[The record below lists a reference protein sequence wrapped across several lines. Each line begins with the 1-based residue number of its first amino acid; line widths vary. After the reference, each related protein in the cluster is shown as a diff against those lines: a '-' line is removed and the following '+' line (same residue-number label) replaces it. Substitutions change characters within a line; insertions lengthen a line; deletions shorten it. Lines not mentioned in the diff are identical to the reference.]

1 MPKMLSIRQVL
12 KSLTGKDPTHLAF
25 EARFM
30 VNHHLTFLGNIFLS
44 VLITGLSACSFSPRL
59 QETQAVAGLPA
70 SFDQDPEE
78 GATSET
84 LPAQLNWWTS
94 FNDPTLNALVDSS
107 LARNLDLRMAT
118 ARVREVQNQYR
129 IARSPL
135 FPSIQAGADGTRSST
150 PANTGSF
157 GSIGNNIPGFPDRF
171 ENVIY
176 SASLGLSY
184 ELDFWGRNRNTAGAA
199 LNEFYAAQADRQ
211 TAQIGV
217 VSETIATYFEI
228 SALEKQV
235 AYAQEIVDLLLERTE
250 LSEDRYQRG
259 LITSFELYTIRQA
272 YETERANL
280 PLLESALY
288 EAKGRLAIILGS
300 YVEMTDTWLGADR
313 QAELT
318 LASIPA
324 GLPSTLLKARPDVY
338 AAEKRMEAAA
348 RRIGVAQAARFP
360 SFSLTATGGTQSSD
374 LSKIANLS
382 TQNFSNL
389 IGSIAAPIF
398 QGGRLK
404 ADVEVA
410 RAQYDQIS
418 ANYEKTV
425 LTSIKEVN
433 AALLLFEKEK
443 DRYAFLVNA
452 SANAESSEQNQENRY
467 TRGIGDYLAYI
478 DARVNRL
485 RTTNALEASRQSLA
499 NAQLALHRALGGGW
513 VDEASP

>member
-1 MPKMLSIRQVL
+1 M
-12 KSLTGKDPTHLAF
+12 HLDF
-25 EARFM
+25 EAFSM
-30 VNHHLTFLGNIFLS
+30 IYTKTKYLSNSIFL
-44 VLITGLSACSFSPRL
+44 VLITGLSACSFAPKL
-59 QETQAVAGLPA
+59 QETRAVSDLPA
-70 SFDQDPEE
+70 SFEQAPAED
-78 GATSET
+78 ATAET
-84 LPAQLNWWTS
+84 HSTQLSWWES
-94 FNDPTLNALVDSS
+94 FNDPTLSALVDSS
-107 LARNLDLRMAT
+107 LVRNLDLRIAT
-118 ARVREVQNQYR
+118 ARVKEVQNQYR

-135 FPSIQAGADGTRSST
+135 FPSVQAGADGTRSST

-157 GSIGNNIPGFPDRF
+157 GSIGNSIPGFPDRF

-184 ELDFWGRNRNTAGAA
+184 ELDFWGRNRNAAGAA
-199 LNEFYAAQADRQ
+199 LNEFYAVQADQ
-211 TAQIGV
+211 LTAQIGV
-217 VSETIATYFEI
+217 ISETIATYFEI
-228 SALEKQV
+228 STLEQQV
-235 AYAQEIVDLLLERTE
+235 AYAGEIVDLLQERTE

-259 LITSFELYTIRQA
+259 LITSFELYSIRQA
-272 YETERANL
+272 YETERSNL
-280 PLLESALY
+280 PLLESALH

-300 YVEMTDTWLGADR
+300 YAEVTDTWLGTNR
-313 QAELT
+313 QADLT
-318 LASIPA
+318 LAPIPA
-324 GLPSTLLKARPDVY
+324 GLPSALLKARPDVY
-338 AAEKRMEAAA
+338 AAEKRMEAA
-348 RRIGVAQAARFP
+348 RKRIGVAQAARFP

-410 RAQYDQIS
+410 RAQYEQIS

-433 AALLLFEKEK
+433 AALMLFEKEK

-452 SANAESSEQNQENRY
+452 SANAASSEQNQENRY

-478 DARVNRL
+478 DARVNLL
-485 RTTNALEASRQSLA
+485 RTANALEASRQSVA
-499 NAQLALHRALGGGW
+499 NARLAVHRALGGGW
-513 VDEASP
+513 IDEGIP

>member
-1 MPKMLSIRQVL
+1 MINPYIKYLSN
-12 KSLTGKDPTHLAF
+12 SLLLALM
-25 EARFM
+25 A
-30 VNHHLTFLGNIFLS
+30 GI
-44 VLITGLSACSFSPRL
+44 SACSFTPQL
-59 QETQAVAGLPA
+59 QETRAVSDLPETFEQTPAEDTTSA
-70 SFDQDPEE
+70 S
-78 GATSET
+78 
-84 LPAQLNWWTS
+84 LPAQLNWWTG
-94 FNDPTLNALVDSS
+94 FNDPTLDALVDSS
-107 LARNLDLRMAT
+107 LARNLDLRIAT
-118 ARVREVQNQYR
+118 ARVKEVQNQYR

-135 FPSIQAGADGTRSST
+135 FPGIQAGADGTRSST

-171 ENVIY
+171 ENVTY

-184 ELDFWGRNRNTAGAA
+184 ELDFWGRNRNAAGAA
-199 LNEFYAAQADRQ
+199 LNEFYAVQADQQ

-217 VSETIATYFEI
+217 ISETIATYFEI
-228 SALEKQV
+228 NAFAQQV
-235 AYAQEIVDLLLERTE
+235 RYAQEIVDLLQERTE

-259 LITSFELYTIRQA
+259 LITSFELYAIRQA
-272 YETERANL
+272 YESERANL
-280 PLLESALY
+280 PLLESALH
-288 EAKGRLAIILGS
+288 EARGRLAIMLGS
-300 YVEMTDTWLGADR
+300 YAEMTDAWLGTEHR
-313 QAELT
+313 AELT

-324 GLPSTLLKARPDVY
+324 GLPSTLLRVRPDVY
-338 AAEKRMEAAA
+338 AAEKRMEAAR

-389 IGSIAAPIF
+389 IGSVAAPIF

-410 RAQYDQIS
+410 RAQYEQVS

-433 AALLLFEKEK
+433 AALMLFEKEK

-452 SANAESSEQNQENRY
+452 SANAESSEQNQEDRY
-467 TRGIGDYLAYI
+467 VRGIGDYLAYI
-478 DARVNRL
+478 DARVNLL
-485 RTTNALEASRQSLA
+485 RTANALEASRQSVVNARLA
-499 NAQLALHRALGGGW
+499 VHRALGGGW
-513 VDEASP
+513 IEASQ